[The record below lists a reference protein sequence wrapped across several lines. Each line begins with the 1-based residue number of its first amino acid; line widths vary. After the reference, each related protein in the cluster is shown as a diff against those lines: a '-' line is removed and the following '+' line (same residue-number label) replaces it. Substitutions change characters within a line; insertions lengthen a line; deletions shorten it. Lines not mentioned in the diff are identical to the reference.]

1 VGTESSVD
9 NLNSICRDVSTNF
22 MNKKKTYLKAKLEE
36 LETNS
41 NLVTTGVVPH
51 RCH

>member
-9 NLNSICRDVSTNF
+9 NLNNIRRDASTNF
-22 MNKKKTYLKAKLEE
+22 RNKKKTYQKAKIEE

-41 NLVTTGVVPH
+41 NVVTTGVVPH